1 MVGTSDG
8 VRRYGEYSP
17 RHSTGYS
24 LQPAGYS
31 GYSYSG
37 PLKEYYTPRYNY
49 NYLPPQYNDS
59 GYYSDYLPSRRSQ
72 YYSNYSEPSYYTSP
86 MGYRTL
92 SDRRYGEAGYGYGGW
107 EDRYLLEEPGP
118 YQTIDEMLGR
128 LYSYDYSRPC
138 ELRLV
143 RPLYQPMA
151 RSTTQPSLVTLVTLL
166 PYLPC
171 IRFSTFFS
179 L

>member
-1 MVGTSDG
+1 M
-8 VRRYGEYSP
+8 RRYGEYEP

-24 LQPAGYS
+24 LQPTGYS
-31 GYSYSG
+31 TGYNYSG

-49 NYLPPQYNDS
+49 NYLPPQYNSS
-59 GYYSDYLPSRRSQ
+59 GYYSDYMPSRRSQ
-72 YYSNYSEPSYYTSP
+72 HYNNYGEPSYYTSP

-92 SDRRYGEAGYGYGGW
+92 SDRRYGEAGYLAPGDAGW
-107 EDRYLLEEPGP
+107 EDRYPEEPGP

-138 ELRLV
+138 ELRLQ

-151 RSTTQPSLVTLVTLL
+151 RSTTEPIHIS
-166 PYLPC
+166 PC
-171 IRFSTFFS
+171 YTA
-179 L
+179 